1 VNGRIE
7 VTQDEIAEKIDE
19 LADLCD
25 VWKKSRSLGLSP
37 KHNRAA
43 IVMTAQDIAALVRVQ
58 EAGR

>member
-1 VNGRIE
+1 VANVQIVN
-7 VTQDEIAEKIDE
+7 DEIAEKIDE

-58 EAGR
+58 EVGR